1 MDWPRIRPRDGTD
14 LWSDASNLSGDKV
27 GKDYEQLVRGKL
39 LGESGQQ
46 DDRDIEVSAYLQE
59 QECRLLMNL
68 WREAFRASQESWE
81 TNHEPQYRFNRP
93 ITTKTDVRLTR
104 RINIP
109 ERLGIGAEVLCG
121 NPRLPARTIV
131 ETSVNGAR
139 FFMKCFQLDKFLM
152 LATPEAVP
160 AAALVINKKP
170 IDCCG
175 MWSRAIQKFPH
186 LHELHQ
192 QGRFCVVY
200 WPHSLS
206 IAQVQALVERA
217 VMQERDRLAAAHE
230 PHLQDRDQSEDG
242 GVRHRTS
249 TAIRLRSRSRQQRS
263 QQRDSRSRQS
273 SHRGRSSRVPRSKRR
288 ASR

>member
-109 ERLGIGAEVLCG
+109 ERL
-121 NPRLPARTIV
+121 
-131 ETSVNGAR
+131 
-139 FFMKCFQLDKFLM
+139 
-152 LATPEAVP
+152 
-160 AAALVINKKP
+160 KKK
-170 IDCCG
+170 G
-175 MWSRAIQKFPH
+175 
-186 LHELHQ
+186 
-192 QGRFCVVY
+192 Y
-200 WPHSLS
+200 
-206 IAQVQALVERA
+206 
-217 VMQERDRLAAAHE
+217 
-230 PHLQDRDQSEDG
+230 
-242 GVRHRTS
+242 
-249 TAIRLRSRSRQQRS
+249 RSRGSVRQPKTS
-263 QQRDSRSRQS
+263 GAD
-273 SHRGRSSRVPRSKRR
+273 HRGNQRERSAFSWRSF
-288 ASR
+288 

>member
-131 ETSVNGAR
+131 EISVNGVLSAGEVFDACHSGGGASCSPSHQQEADRLLWNVVTGHPKVPTPAR
-139 FFMKCFQLDKFLM
+139 AASTGPVLRGVL
-152 LATPEAVP
+152 
-160 AAALVINKKP
+160 AALPFHSASSGISGASCHARKRP
-170 IDCCG
+170 
-175 MWSRAIQKFPH
+175 SR
-186 LHELHQ
+186 
-192 QGRFCVVY
+192 
-200 WPHSLS
+200 
-206 IAQVQALVERA
+206 
-217 VMQERDRLAAAHE
+217 
-230 PHLQDRDQSEDG
+230 
-242 GVRHRTS
+242 
-249 TAIRLRSRSRQQRS
+249 
-263 QQRDSRSRQS
+263 
-273 SHRGRSSRVPRSKRR
+273 RSS
-288 ASR
+288 